1 MIWGFLKWFAT
12 DKYDMSYDAEKES
25 VPENKEQEQKVE
37 IKLYGHLQKFTTGA
51 MGLYKSWAK

>member
-1 MIWGFLKWFAT
+1 
-12 DKYDMSYDAEKES
+12 MSKDADKES
-25 VPENKEQEQKVE
+25 IAENKEHDQKVE